1 MDACDNF
8 IANNAQKNNQ
18 KWSVLGRCR
27 LVCYHGIRGMARCN
41 KLLVVRSLLYARTGE
56 TL

>member
-18 KWSVLGRCR
+18 KLSVQGRCW
-27 LVCYHGIRGMARCN
+27 LVCYHGIRGTAWCN
-41 KLLVVRSLLYARTGE
+41 KLLVVRSLLYARTGK